1 MSLAI
6 IPCALSSAHNKTDPS
21 KSRKLLKYFLK
32 GEQMKL
38 EIDRTELVN
47 ALALASKTVASSGVK
62 PILANVY
69 LKAANDKLQLVG
81 TDGEQMMIVEVAASI
96 DKEGA
101 VTVPSRLLLELCS
114 ALPTNSLFPVS
125 MEMGKDDYKLTIA
138 LDKSRYEVNTV
149 DAEDYPPVPS
159 LADLE
164 MSEIKGSILALALK
178 QAGIAA
184 AKDDGNPVQKSVCVD
199 LTDAPTVAATDS
211 KRLMVVDLR
220 EFVAPENMKQSLL
233 LPAKAIKEL
242 SEMFKNADVAEMAM
256 YKEQLVCRVD
266 NVTYLTRTVSGR
278 FPDFRRVL
286 PKSSTSEV
294 TVSRKALVQALKS
307 LAPIAKN
314 CSNLVVYEFADESLK
329 LSANSPENGKA
340 ETKIDCKITG
350 ESPKIGM
357 NLAFVSE
364 FLNSVDCDNV
374 KMELTTASYPVL
386 FSANEKN
393 QQYVVMPCSF

>member
-1 MSLAI
+1 
-6 IPCALSSAHNKTDPS
+6 
-21 KSRKLLKYFLK
+21 
-32 GEQMKL
+32 MKL

-47 ALALASKTVASSGVK
+47 ALALASKAVADKGVK
-62 PILANVY
+62 PVLANVY

-81 TDGEQMMIVEVAASI
+81 TDGEQMMLVEVSASI
-96 DKEGA
+96 DREGA
-101 VTVPSRLLLELCS
+101 VTVPSRLLHELCS

-125 MEMGKDDYKLTIA
+125 LEMSESDYKLTIA

-149 DAEDYPPVPS
+149 SADDYPPVPNLS
-159 LADLE
+159 DLA

-242 SEMFKNADVAEMAM
+242 SEMFKHADVAEMAM

-266 NVTYLTRTVSGR
+266 NVTYLTRLVEGR
-278 FPDFRRVL
+278 FPAYQRVL
-286 PKSSTSEV
+286 PKESTSSV
-294 TVSRKALVQALKS
+294 IVSRKELSQALKS
-307 LAPIAKN
+307 LLPIARN
-314 CSNLVVYEFADESLK
+314 CSNLVSYEFANDTLK

-350 ESPKIGM
+350 EPPKIGL
-357 NLAFVSE
+357 NLQFVND
-364 FLNSVDCDNV
+364 FLSCVDCDDV

-386 FSANEKN
+386 FSANDN
-393 QQYVVMPCSF
+393 DQRYVVMPLSF